1 MRRIEPFVSAA
12 ALVALLAAAPALAGP
27 IGIHPG
33 VKVGV
38 SVANFDENV
47 SSAENLKS
55 QSKMTFGG
63 SLRLDLG
70 HFFSIQPELQY
81 LPSGGT
87 GTFVVDNGGTPTT
100 VDGALKMDYLE
111 MPILAKFRF
120 PGAGALAPNFY
131 VGPSAA
137 VNLASKLSGDLTAIG
152 GTADDE
158 ADVKDEV
165 EKLLFGGAVGGG
177 FDMKAGKG
185 LLSLDARYSRS
196 LSDIFKGATS
206 GGSAGVF
213 GAADSRTSTMTVT
226 LGYAF

>member
-1 MRRIEPFVSAA
+1 MRRIDLLLTAA
-12 ALVALLAAAPALAGP
+12 TSLSLLGAAPALAGP

-47 SSAENLKS
+47 SSAEDLKS

-63 SLRLDLG
+63 YLRLDVG
-70 HFFSIQPELQY
+70 HMLSIQPELLY
-81 LPSGGT
+81 LPNGSK

-100 VDGALKMDYLE
+100 VDGALKMNYLE
-111 MPILAKFRF
+111 FPVLAKFRF
-120 PGAGALAPNFY
+120 PGGGALAPNFY
-131 VGPSAA
+131 LGPSAA
-137 VNLASKLSGDLTAIG
+137 LNLTSKLSGDLTAIG
-152 GTADDE
+152 GSTNDE

-177 FDMKAGKG
+177 FDMKTGKG
-185 LLSLDARYSRS
+185 ILSLDARYSRS

-213 GAADSRTSTMTVT
+213 GAADSKSTTVSVT
-226 LGYAF
+226 MGYAF